1 MTALL
6 LPSEIQDLRQQ
17 IAALNKALAD
27 AQTDAERANA
37 ELLIAVNALSLAR
50 IKLAILK
57 HKLPE
62 EQHGRIDF
70 ILEIL
75 GRV

>member
-1 MTALL
+1 MTTLL

-17 IAALNKALAD
+17 IAALNKALAA

-37 ELLIAVNALSLAR
+37 ELLAAVNANSLAR
-50 IKLAILK
+50 LKLAILK
-57 HKLPE
+57 HHLPK
-62 EQHGRIDF
+62 EQHPRIDR